1 MIRLEVIGTPQPQG
15 NKSAFHNAKT
25 GKTVLV
31 EGRRPASRAAFKSWR
46 EGIANEAKAYQAE
59 HRLALIDEPVSVVVT
74 FRMPRPKSTPKKVT
88 RPAVRPDLD
97 KLQRAVLD
105 ALEGTLL
112 MNDSRVV
119 DLVARK
125 VFAVEEPPG
134 CVIEI
139 AVADADPVEVA

>member
-1 MIRLEVIGTPQPQG
+1 MIRLDVIGTPQPQG
-15 NKSAFHNAKT
+15 NKSAFHNKKT

-31 EGRRPASRAAFKSWR
+31 EGRRPESRAVFKSWR
-46 EGIANEAKAYQAE
+46 EGIAAKAKEYQE
-59 HRLALIDEPVSVVVT
+59 QHRLALLDEPVSIAVI

-88 RPAVRPDLD
+88 HPAVRPDLD

-119 DLVARK
+119 TLHARK
-125 VFAVEEPPG
+125 VFAVDEPPG
-134 CVIEI
+134 CEIVITTLADWL
-139 AVADADPVEVA
+139 AVA